1 MSVKLWEVLLFTV
14 ARNAFLLFL
23 CYFLSLF
30 IFKPY
35 KTLQWKQMNT
45 EWGGASLA
53 LSLVGDCWTF
63 LKSGWVVM
71 LGSPL
76 PCPCNLPRSD
86 TPLCLTPDDHN
97 VTFWPPILSPSIPP
111 PTFPPLWSLLFVLV
125 FLVFAPSLPTWIF
138 VERALSSKTKEER
151 NIYKCY
157 KSIKKDYRDVK
168 LKVER
173 VIVKQSLCIICC
185 CRGGMY
191 RKSVLILYILNLNM
205 WRSNRQIRDELT
217 CDAGTAVRGF
227 RAAAVERWIDSRLL
241 SFSLSYLQLR
251 VLELVTDMLLW
262 MITTQL

>member
-1 MSVKLWEVLLFTV
+1 MKLWEELLFTV

-23 CYFLSLF
+23 CYFLYF
-30 IFKPY
+30 IIIIFFKPS

-111 PTFPPLWSLLFVLV
+111 PTFPPLWILLFVLF
-125 FLVFAPSLPTWIF
+125 FLVFAPSLPSLIF
-138 VERALSSKTKEER
+138 VERAVSSQTKEER

-168 LKVER
+168 VES
-173 VIVKQSLCIICC
+173 VVVKQSLCI
-185 CRGGMY
+185 
-191 RKSVLILYILNLNM
+191 
-205 WRSNRQIRDELT
+205 
-217 CDAGTAVRGF
+217 
-227 RAAAVERWIDSRLL
+227 
-241 SFSLSYLQLR
+241 
-251 VLELVTDMLLW
+251 MLLQRW
-262 MITTQL
+262 NVQEKRVNIVYFESEHVEIESTNQRRVNLRCRHSGAWL

>member
-1 MSVKLWEVLLFTV
+1 MYKNIRGALGRIIIHSCPKCLFVISLLF
-14 ARNAFLLFL
+14 
-23 CYFLSLF
+23 SLF
-30 IFKPY
+30 HFFFKPS

-111 PTFPPLWSLLFVLV
+111 PTFPPLWILLFVLV
-125 FLVFAPSLPTWIF
+125 FLVFAPSLPSLIF
-138 VERALSSKTKEER
+138 VERAVSSQTKEER

-168 LKVER
+168 VES
-173 VIVKQSLCIICC
+173 VIVKQSLCI
-185 CRGGMY
+185 
-191 RKSVLILYILNLNM
+191 
-205 WRSNRQIRDELT
+205 
-217 CDAGTAVRGF
+217 
-227 RAAAVERWIDSRLL
+227 
-241 SFSLSYLQLR
+241 
-251 VLELVTDMLLW
+251 MLL
-262 MITTQL
+262 QR

>member
-1 MSVKLWEVLLFTV
+1 MPFCY
-14 ARNAFLLFL
+14 F
-23 CYFLSLF
+23 CYFLYFF
-30 IFKPY
+30 IFFFFKPY

-125 FLVFAPSLPTWIF
+125 FLVFAPSLPSWIF
-138 VERALSSKTKEER
+138 VERALSCKTKEER

-168 LKVER
+168 LKVES

-191 RKSVLILYILNLNM
+191 RKKRVNIVYFESEHVEIESTNQRRVNLRCRHSGA
-205 WRSNRQIRDELT
+205 WL
-217 CDAGTAVRGF
+217 
-227 RAAAVERWIDSRLL
+227 
-241 SFSLSYLQLR
+241 
-251 VLELVTDMLLW
+251 
-262 MITTQL
+262 